1 MLRTVGKTIGE
12 VIVKVLLYVIAIL
25 VIALAIFYAIK
36 WYDHANTTSQTYG
49 TPEIV
54 DDFEQIDIADID
66 LSNEIIFYS
75 SEQTRSYQ
83 KTINEGAEFD
93 GAENTYNLLVNSTP
107 ADRVDTS
114 SSNLDATH
122 QILIY
127 GKDNEQ
133 LATISLNIQIQF
145 YQEETVLTISTVADD
160 TVFGYLQSYIRTN
173 GFRLQVIQGGY
184 DRADIDFYY
193 SIKLADITVSEQAEL
208 TNGVAEPDITITYG
222 GVTLVENTDYTVLLE
237 NNTTLGTGVA
247 TITGIGIYTGTVVKT
262 FMVAGSAT
270 ITLDDIDV
278 YWRFNEYFDFADY
291 IDFPTY
297 TKTVGNTRETY
308 RAEITSLTLVGG
320 GEVSVEEIE
329 AERLDGQQVWSCFG
343 TVIENL
349 VKSEGSLSS
358 IKITAVTY
366 SFPGVIEQSNLPG
379 SSAPPSLTEV
389 LEEPVTISVEGTEN
403 LTIIEGLKESAS
415 TVQVVGTIALGD
427 DVVEFTS
434 QRGQQRVITVDGVN
448 IIFAIYCFADDEL
461 TVIVNSADSARLDDI
476 TITLTS
482 VMAYQ

>member
-193 SIKLADITVSEQAEL
+193 SIKLAEITISEQAEL
-208 TNGVAEPDITITYG
+208 TNGVAEPEITVTYG
-222 GVTLVENTDYTVLLE
+222 GVTLTEDTDYTVLLA

-247 TITGIGIYTGTVVKT
+247 TITGIGNYTGTVAKT
-262 FMVAGSAT
+262 FMVTGTQVVELNQSFDFTSEHEIELGISLPSYAVTIGTHVTTYRGQITSVKSRAPIELNNKNYIEWTGDTSFIYKQWGELMGNSMYIST
-270 ITLDDIDV
+270 IT
-278 YWRFNEYFDFADY
+278 
-291 IDFPTY
+291 
-297 TKTVGNTRETY
+297 
-308 RAEITSLTLVGG
+308 IT
-320 GEVSVEEIE
+320 
-329 AERLDGQQVWSCFG
+329 
-343 TVIENL
+343 
-349 VKSEGSLSS
+349 
-358 IKITAVTY
+358 
-366 SFPGVIEQSNLPG
+366 FPGTITENNLPG
-379 SSAPPSLTEV
+379 SSAPPSLVEV
-389 LEEPVTISVEGTEN
+389 LDEEITISVSSTEN
-403 LTIIEGLKESAS
+403 LASIEGLKESAS

-427 DVVEFTS
+427 DVVEFSS
-434 QRGQQRVITVDGVN
+434 QRGQQRIITVDGVN
-448 IIFAIYCFADDEL
+448 ITFAIYCFADDEL
-461 TVIVNSADSARLDDI
+461 TVIVNCADSVRLDDI